1 MKGAAV
7 AWTLPVHETDAIPLY
22 LVLANGAE
30 ASAFFLAPLVK
41 GVRRWDRSSCLLQR
55 HYRFGYHRKLRK
67 WLASDRPQ
75 PDARGREGVPSRRAV
90 PEDKPE
96 LAGTGRVEV
105 SLDSTDVGRA
115 VTLREEDLPAL
126 YHAANTN
133 SIEAQRRYLRNTML
147 VLLMMVIAAV
157 AGETTGWKMKNIVD
171 VGGLFAAVAFGI
183 GIVLSLS
190 LAMDRP
196 ERIWYKGRAAA
207 ESARTL
213 AWRYSV
219 GGEPFRVGQ
228 DPDEVDAA
236 FVARLR
242 EILMEM
248 VGTGTGLPSGQTQQ
262 ITPRMREL
270 RGRPLEARKE
280 AYRIGRIE
288 DQRDWY
294 LREGRWHKVRADL
307 WNLGL
312 ISAEVFGLTLGIMR
326 AVGVYKWWDLL
337 GLAATAVAAGTSWLQ
352 TRQHSN
358 LSQAYSVAS
367 QELSAIHELITTK
380 KTEEAWARFVTD
392 AEGAISREH
401 TLWRASRTAR

>member
-1 MKGAAV
+1 MEALLNSLAN
-7 AWTLPVHETDAIPLY
+7 PLY
-22 LVLANGAE
+22 LMLANGAE
-30 ASAFFLAPLVK
+30 ASAFFLAPLVT
-41 GVRRWDRSSCLLQR
+41 GVRRWERSSCLLQR
-55 HYRFGYHRKLRK
+55 PYRFGYHRKLRK
-67 WLASDRPQ
+67 WLAPDRPQ
-75 PDARGREGVPSRRAV
+75 PDARGRESVPSRRAV
-90 PEDKPE
+90 PEDMPE

-126 YHAANTN
+126 YHAANRN
-133 SIEAQRRYLRNTML
+133 SIEAQKRYLRNTML

-157 AGETTGWKMKNIVD
+157 AGETTGWRTKNIVD

-207 ESARTL
+207 ESARAL

-219 GGEPFRVGQ
+219 GGEPFQVGQ

-270 RGRPLEARKE
+270 RGRPLETRKE

-288 DQRDWY
+288 DQRNWY
-294 LREGRWHKVRADL
+294 LREGRRHKVRADL

-312 ISAEVFGLTLGIMR
+312 ISAEVFGLTLGITR
-326 AVGVYKWWDLL
+326 AVGMHEADLL

-358 LSQAYSVAS
+358 LSQAYSVVS
-367 QELSAIHELITTK
+367 QDLSAIHELITTK

-392 AEGAISREH
+392 TEGAISREH
-401 TLWRASRTAR
+401 TLWRPSRTAQ